1 MTNAHLIIPAGTQV
15 VLRRGVSTGAGVSIA
30 PAGAVGVVTESP
42 ADATH
47 AYRVRLTDGREVA
60 LRRDELSIRK
70 HHQTGLMGNPGEILR
85 EHDLYEHVVFR
96 CVVGSRAYGLA
107 HEASDVDVRGIY
119 LPPAE
124 LHWSLYG
131 VPEQL
136 EDRESEVVFWEL
148 QKFVVLALKANPN
161 ILECLYTPLVQRVSP
176 VAAELL
182 AERHRFLSRVV
193 YQTYNGYVMSQFK
206 RLEQDIRTTGGPKWK
221 HAMHLIRLL
230 LAGVATLR
238 EGCVPVDVG
247 EHREALLTIK
257 RGEMPWE
264 AVNAWR
270 LELHRRFD
278 AAHASTS
285 LPDRPDYA
293 WANDYLV
300 RARRDAASR
309 LAGAEAR

>member
-1 MTNAHLIIPAGTQV
+1 MTNAHLIIPTGTQV
-15 VLRRGVSTGAGVSIA
+15 VLRRGVATGAGVPIA
-30 PAGAVGVVTESP
+30 PAGAVGVVAASP
-42 ADATH
+42 VDATH
-47 AYRVRLTDGREVA
+47 AYRVRLPDGREVA

-70 HHQTGLMGNPGEILR
+70 HHQTGLVGDPGEILR
-85 EHDLYEHVVFR
+85 DHDLYRHVVYR

-107 HEASDVDVRGIY
+107 HEASDVDVRGVY

-136 EDRESEVVFWEL
+136 EDRDGEVVFWEVR
-148 QKFVVLALKANPN
+148 KFVVLALKANPN
-161 ILECLYTPLVQRVSP
+161 ILECLYTPLVQHVGP
-176 VAAELL
+176 AAQELL

-206 RLEQDIRTTGGPKWK
+206 RLEQDFRTTGAPKWK

-238 EGCVPVDVG
+238 EGRVPVDVG
-247 EHREALLTIK
+247 EHRDALLAIK
-257 RGEMPWE
+257 AAAMPWDE
-264 AVNAWR
+264 VNDWR
-270 LELHRRFD
+270 LALHRDFD
-278 AAHASTS
+278 AAYASTS

-300 RARRDAASR
+300 RARRAAVS
-309 LAGAEAR
+309 